1 MADYQS
7 LKAELAKPAYVGL
20 DNTQAAAALNTA
32 SVASETPVNGSDI
45 GKLWARRKV
54 LGAARERANNTTAT
68 VAQRQNAWNA
78 IEMVAQ
84 DGFSGL
90 DPNNPAQRTALVAF
104 VDSLVTDGIMTAGDK
119 TATLALLAR
128 TQTPAQVIG
137 WPPVTVADVAYAR
150 SI

>member
-1 MADYQS
+1 MADYLA
-7 LKAELAKPAYVGL
+7 LKTELAKPAYTGL
-20 DNTQAAAALNTA
+20 SDAAAAAALNAA

-68 VAQRQNAWNA
+68 VAQRQNAWSA

-104 VDSLVTDGIMTAGDK
+104 IDSLVTDGIMTAADK

-137 WPPVTVADVAYAR
+137 WPPVTDVDVAFAR
-150 SI
+150 SN